1 MNYYKKKYYQK
12 TILIF
17 KLKNNKI

>member
-12 TILIF
+12 AI
-17 KLKNNKI
+17 